1 MTQQNFRS
9 YRVATQIV
17 AGVLLVSP
25 VLQRLL
31 EITRELPPEPGVF
44 LGPFWLALVS
54 PAYWLGQVPTLFY
67 IAALWPAARVF
78 QELDSGKPF
87 SAAAARALNG
97 IGTCLCLGGL
107 CAITFVPYGVSLLS
121 GQPKATDIS
130 IHILPLVLIVVGLVM
145 NALGRV
151 GAKLQTEL
159 EDFV

>member
-9 YRVATQIV
+9 YSVATSVIMGGLIV
-17 AGVLLVSP
+17 CPL
-25 VLQRLL
+25 LQRLL

-44 LGPFWLALVS
+44 EGPFWWALVS

-78 QELDSGKPF
+78 RELDSGKPF

-107 CAITFVPYGVSLLS
+107 SAITFVPYGVSLLS

-145 NALGRV
+145 SALGRV
-151 GAKLQTEL
+151 GAKLQAEL